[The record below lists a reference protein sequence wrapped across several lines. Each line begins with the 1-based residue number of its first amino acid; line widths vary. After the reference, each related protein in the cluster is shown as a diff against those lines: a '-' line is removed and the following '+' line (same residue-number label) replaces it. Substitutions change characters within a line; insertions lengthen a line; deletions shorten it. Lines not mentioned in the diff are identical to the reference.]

1 MPTQSMSAERII
13 ECYGGPVR
21 RLMDAVPQQP
31 IAPNM
36 KAGSVTDDTEQA
48 FVLAARLIEDHGR
61 IDNDAY
67 AQDLLRWEA
76 KMKEKGI
83 AGPAR
88 PIHPRPA
95 LQALAEGSTRSLPDD
110 SAPRTERHARHPGRH
125 RLHSRKRLAEEAW
138 RSCVVTH
145 NTMQGIESTTLV
157 AAAVSLAIAGERG
170 FLSKALAFV
179 ESQPPRG
186 NWSAKASVVARVKM
200 FMEWAVR
207 EDGSMSDGEFAT
219 ILRRDCG
226 TSVEA
231 NESVAAAFAIATR
244 FFDKPTE
251 ALCFAAS
258 LGGTPTPSPRSPARC
273 SAHGMVRTASTRI
286 CADRC
291 CASSKTTIARPGPDG
306 GGPVRPE
313 RTGGVKHGKRNGHFL
328 GPGDR
333 GPDHERRKNP
343 PAGPGR
349 IRRRSGHPCRGE
361 LQHAARRTP
370 DGRRRPARRHPRH
383 RPLADTIRRS
393 SRAKAYGMSVPPT
406 KASTPD
412 SAWR

>member
-1 MPTQSMSAERII
+1 MAIDEHLTEHARGAMIGLAIGDALGMPTQSMSAERII

-76 KMKEKGI
+76 KMKEKGSLDLL
-83 AGPAR
+83 GPSTKA
-88 PIHPRPA
+88 A
-95 LQALAEGSTRSLPDD
+95 LQALVEGVDPELTGRFGTTNGGAMRATPVGI
-110 SAPRTERHARHPGRH
+110 AFIPGNA
-125 RLHSRKRLAEEAW
+125 LAEEAW

-179 ESQPPRG
+179 EAQPPRG

-207 EDGSMSDGEFAT
+207 EDGSMSDANSPPSSDETAAPAWRPT
-219 ILRRDCG
+219 NPWPRRSPSPRVSSINPPKRC
-226 TSVEA
+226 
-231 NESVAAAFAIATR
+231 
-244 FFDKPTE
+244 
-251 ALCFAAS
+251 AS
-258 LGGTPTPSPRSPARC
+258 PPPLAGTPTPSPRSPERC

-291 CASSKTTIARPGPDG
+291 CASSKTMIGSTW
-306 GGPVRPE
+306 
-313 RTGGVKHGKRNGHFL
+313 TGRW
-328 GPGDR
+328 
-333 GPDHERRKNP
+333 
-343 PAGPGR
+343 
-349 IRRRSGHPCRGE
+349 
-361 LQHAARRTP
+361 
-370 DGRRRPARRHPRH
+370 
-383 RPLADTIRRS
+383 
-393 SRAKAYGMSVPPT
+393 RACAP
-406 KASTPD
+406 
-412 SAWR
+412 